1 MQQKEAELVLS
12 RLKNEKKISKVI
24 NVMNTKNDQIENY
37 IREKK
42 YFINRVISLMRFIL
56 ESFLYEVIK

>member
-1 MQQKEAELVLS
+1 MFRMQQKEAELVLS

-24 NVMNTKNDQIENY
+24 NVMNAKNDQIENY

-42 YFINRVISLMRFIL
+42 YYKQSNLVNAVHFGIISI
-56 ESFLYEVIK
+56 

>member
-24 NVMNTKNDQIENY
+24 NVMNAKNDQIENY

-42 YFINRVISLMRFIL
+42 YYKQSNLVNAVHFGIISI
-56 ESFLYEVIK
+56 